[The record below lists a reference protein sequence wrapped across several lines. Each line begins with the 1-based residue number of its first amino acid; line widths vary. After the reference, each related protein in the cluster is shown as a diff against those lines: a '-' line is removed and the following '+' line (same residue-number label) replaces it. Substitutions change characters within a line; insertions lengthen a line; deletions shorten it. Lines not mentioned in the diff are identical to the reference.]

1 MYIIIAGCGKVG
13 SNLAKALSSENH
25 DVVIIDSEAENFN
38 QLGTGFN
45 GVMLSGVPIDQDV
58 LIAAGI
64 DKADALAAVTPD
76 DNMNVMI
83 SQIAKKIFNVPRV
96 ITRVYDPER
105 DLVFQQLGLTT
116 MCPTTLAV
124 AQVKNTLKQ
133 TEQGIWHSFGSKNVN
148 FTYERAG
155 KEHIG
160 KSAKTIRECS
170 MVFGILK
177 DGEFN
182 FAQGDVRIE
191 NGDVLVI
198 ANYV

>member
-25 DVVIIDSEAENFN
+25 DVVIIDSDAENFA

-45 GVMLSGVPIDQDV
+45 GMMLSGVPIDQDV

-64 DKADALAAVTPD
+64 EKADALAALTPD

-83 SQIAKKIFNVPRV
+83 SQIAKKLFNVPRV

-105 DLVFQQLGLTT
+105 DVVFQQLGLTT

-124 AQVKNTLKQ
+124 AQVKNSLNQ
-133 TEQGIWHSFGSKNVN
+133 SEQGIWHSFGNKNVN
-148 FTYERAG
+148 FTFEKAC
-155 KEHIG
+155 KEHVG
-160 KSAKTIRECS
+160 KSVKTIKNSS
-170 MVFGILK
+170 MVFGVLK
-177 DGEFN
+177 DGEFM

-191 NGDVLVI
+191 CGDVLVI